1 MSIVSAMFNTF
12 QSMCSFEWFDAYTFN
27 IKKSLSIAMKGYL
40 EKVPQRIGTSW
51 RYKKIVENSKS
62 YGWHRHEEYE
72 IAIHRHFAGHSFIG
86 HHQSDVFHNHMI
98 LVGPDLPH
106 AIYSEEIADDSR
118 ICETHVVWF
127 RKDWIEQLIACCREL
142 EPLRALLEDSKK
154 GLQFSP
160 ATAEKATE
168 LLNKVMDQSPHQ
180 QLLTLFSLFALLLE
194 DQEVVQLINPVF
206 NSDDEYE
213 VSDKLDKVEAFLVN
227 NFIRD
232 ISVNDLAKH
241 LYISESSVRRLFQKH
256 YNESFSQR
264 LKKIR
269 LNVACDLLL
278 NTSLPISLILE
289 KVGYDNQANFNR
301 QFKSYKQVT
310 PTQYRAAMKHH

>member
-1 MSIVSAMFNTF
+1 
-12 QSMCSFEWFDAYTFN
+12 
-27 IKKSLSIAMKGYL
+27 MKGYL
-40 EKVPQRIGTSW
+40 EKAPQRVGMSW

-106 AIYSEEIADDSR
+106 AIYSDESADDQR
-118 ICETHVVWF
+118 VCETHVVWF
-127 RKDWIEQLIACCREL
+127 RKDWIEPLIDSCREL

-154 GLQFSP
+154 GLQFSS

-168 LLNKVMDQSPHQ
+168 LLDRVMEKPPHQ
-180 QLLTLFSLFALLLE
+180 QLLTLFSLFSVLLD
-194 DQEVVQLINPVF
+194 DQEVVQLINPIF
-206 NSDDEYE
+206 KGNEGDEI
-213 VSDKLDKVEAFLVN
+213 SDKLDKVEAFLMN
-227 NFIRD
+227 HFIQD
-232 ISVNDLAKH
+232 ISVNDLASH

-256 YNESFSQR
+256 YKESFSQR

-269 LNVACDLLL
+269 LNVACDLLI
-278 NTSLPISLILE
+278 NTSLPVSLILE

-310 PTQYRAAMKHH
+310 PTQYRIAMKRH

>member
-1 MSIVSAMFNTF
+1 
-12 QSMCSFEWFDAYTFN
+12 
-27 IKKSLSIAMKGYL
+27 MKGYL
-40 EKVPQRIGTSW
+40 EKVPRRVGMSW

-106 AIYSEEIADDSR
+106 AIYSEESADDQR
-118 ICETHVVWF
+118 VCETHVVWF
-127 RKDWIEQLIACCREL
+127 RKDWIEPLIDSCREL

-154 GLQFSP
+154 GLQFSS

-168 LLNKVMDQSPHQ
+168 LLDRVMEKPPHQ
-180 QLLTLFSLFALLLE
+180 QLLTLFSLFSVLLD
-194 DQEVVQLINPVF
+194 DQEVVQLINPIF
-206 NSDDEYE
+206 KAGEGDEI
-213 VSDKLDKVEAFLVN
+213 SDKLDKVEAFLMN
-227 NFIRD
+227 HFIQD
-232 ISVNDLAKH
+232 ISINDLASH

-256 YNESFSQR
+256 YKESFSQR

-269 LNVACDLLL
+269 LNVACDLLI
-278 NTSLPISLILE
+278 NTSLPVSLILE

-310 PTQYRAAMKHH
+310 PTQYRIAMKRH

>member
-1 MSIVSAMFNTF
+1 
-12 QSMCSFEWFDAYTFN
+12 
-27 IKKSLSIAMKGYL
+27 MKGYL
-40 EKVPQRIGTSW
+40 EKVPQRVGMSW

-106 AIYSEEIADDSR
+106 AIYSEESADDQR
-118 ICETHVVWF
+118 VCETHVVWF
-127 RKDWIEQLIACCREL
+127 RKDWIEPLIDSCREL

-154 GLQFSP
+154 GLQFSS

-168 LLNKVMDQSPHQ
+168 LLDRVMEKPPHQ
-180 QLLTLFSLFALLLE
+180 QLLTLFSLFSVLLDDE
-194 DQEVVQLINPVF
+194 EVVQLINPIF
-206 NSDDEYE
+206 KAGEGDEI
-213 VSDKLDKVEAFLVN
+213 SDKLDKVEAFLMN
-227 NFIRD
+227 HFIQD
-232 ISVNDLAKH
+232 ISVNDLASH

-256 YNESFSQR
+256 YKENFSQR

-269 LNVACDLLL
+269 LNVACDLLI
-278 NTSLPISLILE
+278 NTSLPVSLILE

-310 PTQYRAAMKHH
+310 PTQYRIAMKRH

>member
-1 MSIVSAMFNTF
+1 
-12 QSMCSFEWFDAYTFN
+12 
-27 IKKSLSIAMKGYL
+27 MKGYL
-40 EKVPQRIGTSW
+40 EKVPQRVGMSW

-106 AIYSEEIADDSR
+106 AIYSEESADDQR
-118 ICETHVVWF
+118 VCETHVVWF
-127 RKDWIEQLIACCREL
+127 RKDWIEPLIDSCREL

-154 GLQFSP
+154 GLQFSS

-168 LLNKVMDQSPHQ
+168 LLDRVMEKPPHQ
-180 QLLTLFSLFALLLE
+180 QLLTLFSLFSVLLD
-194 DQEVVQLINPVF
+194 DQEVVQLINPIF
-206 NSDDEYE
+206 KGNEGDEI
-213 VSDKLDKVEAFLVN
+213 SDKLDKVEAFLMN
-227 NFIRD
+227 HFIQD
-232 ISVNDLAKH
+232 ISVNDLASH

-256 YNESFSQR
+256 YKESFSQR

-269 LNVACDLLL
+269 LNVACDLLI
-278 NTSLPISLILE
+278 NTSLPVSLILE

-310 PTQYRAAMKHH
+310 PTQYRIAMKRH

>member
-1 MSIVSAMFNTF
+1 
-12 QSMCSFEWFDAYTFN
+12 
-27 IKKSLSIAMKGYL
+27 MKGYL
-40 EKVPQRIGTSW
+40 EKVPQRVGMSW

-106 AIYSEEIADDSR
+106 AIYSEESVDDQR
-118 ICETHVVWF
+118 VCETHVVWF
-127 RKDWIEQLIACCREL
+127 RKDWIEPLIDSCREL

-168 LLNKVMDQSPHQ
+168 LLDRVMEKPPHQ
-180 QLLTLFSLFALLLE
+180 QLLTLFSLFSVLLDDE
-194 DQEVVQLINPVF
+194 EVVQLINPIF
-206 NSDDEYE
+206 KACEGDEI
-213 VSDKLDKVEAFLVN
+213 SDKLNKVEAFLMN
-227 NFIRD
+227 HFIQD
-232 ISVNDLAKH
+232 ISINDLASH

-256 YNESFSQR
+256 YKESFSQR

-269 LNVACDLLL
+269 LNVTCDLLI
-278 NTSLPISLILE
+278 NTSLPVSLILE

-310 PTQYRAAMKHH
+310 PTQYRIAMKRH

>member
-1 MSIVSAMFNTF
+1 
-12 QSMCSFEWFDAYTFN
+12 
-27 IKKSLSIAMKGYL
+27 MKGYL
-40 EKVPQRIGTSW
+40 EKVPQRVGMSW

-72 IAIHRHFAGHSFIG
+72 IAIHRHFSGHSFIG
-86 HHQSDVFHNHMI
+86 HHQSDVFHNHMV

-106 AIYSEEIADDSR
+106 AIYSDESADDQR
-118 ICETHVVWF
+118 VCETHVVWF
-127 RKDWIEQLIACCREL
+127 RKDWIEPLIDSCREL

-154 GLQFSP
+154 GLQFSS

-168 LLNKVMDQSPHQ
+168 LLDRVMEKPPHQ
-180 QLLTLFSLFALLLE
+180 QLLTLFSLFSVLLDDE
-194 DQEVVQLINPVF
+194 EVVQLINPIF
-206 NSDDEYE
+206 KAGEGDEI
-213 VSDKLDKVEAFLVN
+213 SDKLDKVEAFLMN
-227 NFIRD
+227 HFIQD
-232 ISVNDLAKH
+232 ISVNDLASH

-256 YNESFSQR
+256 YKESFSQR

-269 LNVACDLLL
+269 LNVACDLLI
-278 NTSLPISLILE
+278 NTSLPVSLILE

-310 PTQYRAAMKHH
+310 PTQYRIAMKHH

>member
-1 MSIVSAMFNTF
+1 
-12 QSMCSFEWFDAYTFN
+12 
-27 IKKSLSIAMKGYL
+27 MKGYL
-40 EKVPQRIGTSW
+40 EKVPQRVGMSW

-106 AIYSEEIADDSR
+106 AIYSEESADDQR
-118 ICETHVVWF
+118 VCETHVVWF
-127 RKDWIEQLIACCREL
+127 RKDWIEPLIDSCREL

-154 GLQFSP
+154 GLQFSS

-168 LLNKVMDQSPHQ
+168 LLDRVMEKPPHQ
-180 QLLTLFSLFALLLE
+180 QLLTLFSLFSVLLDDE
-194 DQEVVQLINPVF
+194 EVVQLINPIF
-206 NSDDEYE
+206 KACEGDEI
-213 VSDKLDKVEAFLVN
+213 SDKLNKVEAFLMN
-227 NFIRD
+227 HFIQD
-232 ISVNDLAKH
+232 ISINDLASH

-256 YNESFSQR
+256 YKESFSQR

-269 LNVACDLLL
+269 LNVACDLLI
-278 NTSLPISLILE
+278 NTSLPVSLILE

-310 PTQYRAAMKHH
+310 PTQYRIAMKRH

>member
-1 MSIVSAMFNTF
+1 
-12 QSMCSFEWFDAYTFN
+12 
-27 IKKSLSIAMKGYL
+27 MKGYL
-40 EKVPQRIGTSW
+40 EKVPQRVGMSW

-86 HHQSDVFHNHMI
+86 HHQSDVFHNHII

-106 AIYSEEIADDSR
+106 AIYSEESADDQR
-118 ICETHVVWF
+118 VCETHVVWF
-127 RKDWIEQLIACCREL
+127 RKDWIEPLIDSCREL

-154 GLQFSP
+154 GLQFSS

-168 LLNKVMDQSPHQ
+168 LLDRVMEKPPHQ
-180 QLLTLFSLFALLLE
+180 QLLTLFSLFSVLLD
-194 DQEVVQLINPVF
+194 DQEVVQLINPIF
-206 NSDDEYE
+206 KAGEGDEI
-213 VSDKLDKVEAFLVN
+213 SDKLDKVEAFLMN
-227 NFIRD
+227 HFIQD
-232 ISVNDLAKH
+232 ISVNDLASH

-256 YNESFSQR
+256 YKESFSQR

-269 LNVACDLLL
+269 LNVACDLLI
-278 NTSLPISLILE
+278 NTSLPVSLILE

-310 PTQYRAAMKHH
+310 PTQYRIAMKRH

>member
-1 MSIVSAMFNTF
+1 
-12 QSMCSFEWFDAYTFN
+12 
-27 IKKSLSIAMKGYL
+27 MKGYL
-40 EKVPQRIGTSW
+40 EKVPQRVGMSW

-106 AIYSEEIADDSR
+106 AIYSEESADDQR
-118 ICETHVVWF
+118 VCETHVVWF
-127 RKDWIEQLIACCREL
+127 RKDWIEPLIDSCREL

-154 GLQFSP
+154 GLQFTP

-168 LLNKVMDQSPHQ
+168 LLDRVMEKPPHQ
-180 QLLTLFSLFALLLE
+180 QLLTLFSLFSVLLDDE
-194 DQEVVQLINPVF
+194 EMVQLINPIF
-206 NSDDEYE
+206 KAGEGDEI
-213 VSDKLDKVEAFLVN
+213 SDKLDKVEAFLMN
-227 NFIRD
+227 HFIQD
-232 ISVNDLAKH
+232 ISVNDLASH

-256 YNESFSQR
+256 YKENFSQR

-269 LNVACDLLL
+269 LNVACDLLI
-278 NTSLPISLILE
+278 NTSLPVSLILE

-310 PTQYRAAMKHH
+310 PTQYRIAMKRH

>member
-1 MSIVSAMFNTF
+1 
-12 QSMCSFEWFDAYTFN
+12 
-27 IKKSLSIAMKGYL
+27 MKGYL
-40 EKVPQRIGTSW
+40 EKVPQRVGMSW

-106 AIYSEEIADDSR
+106 AIYSEESADDQR
-118 ICETHVVWF
+118 VCETHVVWF
-127 RKDWIEQLIACCREL
+127 RKDWIEPLIDSCREL

-168 LLNKVMDQSPHQ
+168 LLDRVMEKPPHQ
-180 QLLTLFSLFALLLE
+180 QLLTLFSLFSVLLDDE
-194 DQEVVQLINPVF
+194 EVVQLINPIF
-206 NSDDEYE
+206 KAGEGDEI
-213 VSDKLDKVEAFLVN
+213 SDKLDKVEAFLMN
-227 NFIRD
+227 HFIQD
-232 ISVNDLAKH
+232 ISINDLASH

-256 YNESFSQR
+256 YKESFSQR

-269 LNVACDLLL
+269 LNVACDLLI
-278 NTSLPISLILE
+278 NTSLPVSLILE

-310 PTQYRAAMKHH
+310 PTQYRIAMKRH

>member
-1 MSIVSAMFNTF
+1 
-12 QSMCSFEWFDAYTFN
+12 
-27 IKKSLSIAMKGYL
+27 
-40 EKVPQRIGTSW
+40 
-51 RYKKIVENSKS
+51 
-62 YGWHRHEEYE
+62 
-72 IAIHRHFAGHSFIG
+72 
-86 HHQSDVFHNHMI
+86 MI

-106 AIYSEEIADDSR
+106 AIYSEESADDSR

-142 EPLRALLEDSKK
+142 EPIRVLLEESKK

-168 LLNKVMDQSPHQ
+168 LLNKVMNQPPHQ
-180 QLLTLFSLFALLLE
+180 QLITLFSLFSLLLDDLE
-194 DQEVVQLINPVF
+194 IVQLINPLF
-206 NSDDEYE
+206 SSDDEDE
-213 VSDKLDKVEAFLVN
+213 ASDKLGKVEAFLVN
-227 NFIRD
+227 NFNHD

-269 LNVACDLLL
+269 LNVACDLLI
-278 NTSLPISLILE
+278 NTSLPVNLILE

-310 PTQYRAAMKHH
+310 PTQYRSAMKHH

>member
-1 MSIVSAMFNTF
+1 
-12 QSMCSFEWFDAYTFN
+12 
-27 IKKSLSIAMKGYL
+27 MKGYL
-40 EKVPQRIGTSW
+40 EKVPQRVGMSW

-106 AIYSEEIADDSR
+106 AIYSEESADDQR
-118 ICETHVVWF
+118 VCETHVVWF
-127 RKDWIEQLIACCREL
+127 RKDWIEPLIDSCREL

-160 ATAEKATE
+160 SSAEKATE
-168 LLNKVMDQSPHQ
+168 LLDRVMEKPPHQ
-180 QLLTLFSLFALLLE
+180 QLLTLFSLFSVLLD
-194 DQEVVQLINPVF
+194 DQEVVQLINPIF
-206 NSDDEYE
+206 KGNEGDEI
-213 VSDKLDKVEAFLVN
+213 SDKLDKVEAFLMN
-227 NFIRD
+227 HFIQD
-232 ISVNDLAKH
+232 ISVNDLASH

-256 YNESFSQR
+256 YKESFSQR

-269 LNVACDLLL
+269 LNVACDLLI
-278 NTSLPISLILE
+278 NTSLPVSLILE

-310 PTQYRAAMKHH
+310 PTQYRIAMKRH

>member
-1 MSIVSAMFNTF
+1 
-12 QSMCSFEWFDAYTFN
+12 
-27 IKKSLSIAMKGYL
+27 MKGYL
-40 EKVPQRIGTSW
+40 EKVPQRVGMSW

-106 AIYSEEIADDSR
+106 AIYSEESADDQR
-118 ICETHVVWF
+118 VCETHVVWF
-127 RKDWIEQLIACCREL
+127 RKDWIEPLIDSCREL

-168 LLNKVMDQSPHQ
+168 LLDRVMEKPPHQ
-180 QLLTLFSLFALLLE
+180 QLLTLFSLFSVLLD
-194 DQEVVQLINPVF
+194 DQEVVQLINPIF
-206 NSDDEYE
+206 KAGEGDEI
-213 VSDKLDKVEAFLVN
+213 SDKLDKVEAFLMN
-227 NFIRD
+227 HFIQD
-232 ISVNDLAKH
+232 ISVNDLASH

-256 YNESFSQR
+256 YKESFSQR

-269 LNVACDLLL
+269 LNVACDLLI
-278 NTSLPISLILE
+278 NTSLPVSLILE

-310 PTQYRAAMKHH
+310 PTQYRIAMKRH

>member
-1 MSIVSAMFNTF
+1 MSTVSAMSNTF
-12 QSMCSFEWFDAYTFN
+12 QSKCSLKWFDGYTF
-27 IKKSLSIAMKGYL
+27 SIRGSQSVVMKGYL
-40 EKVPQRIGTSW
+40 EKVPQRIGASW
-51 RYKKIVENSKS
+51 RYKKIVEGSKS

-72 IAIHRHFAGHSFIG
+72 IAIHRHFSGHSFVG

-106 AIYSEEIADDSR
+106 AIYSEESSDDSR
-118 ICETHVVWF
+118 ICETHVIWF
-127 RKDWIEQLIACCREL
+127 RKDWIEPLIACCREL
-142 EPLRALLEDSKK
+142 EPLRTLLEDSKK

-160 ATAEKATE
+160 STAERATQ
-168 LLNKVMDQSPHQ
+168 LLDKVMVQPPHQ
-180 QLLTLFSLFALLLE
+180 QLLTLFSLFALLID
-194 DQEVVQLINPVF
+194 DQEVVQLINPTF
-206 NSDDEYE
+206 NSIEEDE
-213 VSDKLDKVEAFLVN
+213 VSDKLDKVEAFLMN
-227 NFIRD
+227 HFIHD
-232 ISVNDLAKH
+232 ISVNDVASQ
-241 LYISESSVRRLFQKH
+241 LYVSESSVRRLFQKH

-278 NTSLPISLILE
+278 NTSLPVNLITE

-310 PTQYRAAMKHH
+310 PTQYRESMKRL

>member
-1 MSIVSAMFNTF
+1 
-12 QSMCSFEWFDAYTFN
+12 
-27 IKKSLSIAMKGYL
+27 MKGYL
-40 EKVPQRIGTSW
+40 EKVPQRVGMSW

-72 IAIHRHFAGHSFIG
+72 IAIHRYFAGHSFIG

-106 AIYSEEIADDSR
+106 AIYSEESVDDQR
-118 ICETHVVWF
+118 VCETHVVWF
-127 RKDWIEQLIACCREL
+127 RKDWIEPLIDSCREL
-142 EPLRALLEDSKK
+142 EPLRALLEGSKK

-160 ATAEKATE
+160 SSAEKAAD
-168 LLNKVMDQSPHQ
+168 LLDRVMEKPPHQ
-180 QLLTLFSLFALLLE
+180 QLLTLFSLFSVLLDDE
-194 DQEVVQLINPVF
+194 EVVQLINPIF
-206 NSDDEYE
+206 KDNEGDEI
-213 VSDKLDKVEAFLVN
+213 SDKLDKVEAFLMN
-227 NFIRD
+227 HFIQD
-232 ISVNDLAKH
+232 ISINDLASH

-256 YNESFSQR
+256 YKESFSQR

-269 LNVACDLLL
+269 LNVACDLLI
-278 NTSLPISLILE
+278 NTSLPVSLILE

-310 PTQYRAAMKHH
+310 PTQYRIAMKRH

>member
-1 MSIVSAMFNTF
+1 
-12 QSMCSFEWFDAYTFN
+12 
-27 IKKSLSIAMKGYL
+27 MKGYL
-40 EKVPQRIGTSW
+40 EKVPQRVGMSW

-106 AIYSEEIADDSR
+106 AIYSGESADDQR
-118 ICETHVVWF
+118 VCEPHVVWF
-127 RKDWIEQLIACCREL
+127 RKDWIEPLIDSCREL

-154 GLQFSP
+154 GLQFSS

-168 LLNKVMDQSPHQ
+168 LLDRVMEKAPHQ
-180 QLLTLFSLFALLLE
+180 QLLTLFSLFSVLLD
-194 DQEVVQLINPVF
+194 DQEVVQLINPIF
-206 NSDDEYE
+206 KAGEGDEI
-213 VSDKLDKVEAFLVN
+213 SDKLDKVEAFLMN
-227 NFIRD
+227 HFIQD
-232 ISVNDLAKH
+232 ISVNDLASH

-256 YNESFSQR
+256 YKESFSQR

-269 LNVACDLLL
+269 LNVACDLLI
-278 NTSLPISLILE
+278 NTSLPVSLILE

-310 PTQYRAAMKHH
+310 PTQYRIAMKRH

>member
-1 MSIVSAMFNTF
+1 
-12 QSMCSFEWFDAYTFN
+12 
-27 IKKSLSIAMKGYL
+27 MKGYL
-40 EKVPQRIGTSW
+40 EKVPQRVGMSW

-72 IAIHRHFAGHSFIG
+72 IAIHRHFTGHGFIG

-106 AIYSEEIADDSR
+106 AIYSDDSTDDQR
-118 ICETHVVWF
+118 VCETHVVWF
-127 RKDWIEQLIACCREL
+127 RKDWIEPLIASCREL
-142 EPLRALLEDSKK
+142 EPLRALLEGSKK

-160 ATAEKATE
+160 SSAEKAAD
-168 LLNKVMDQSPHQ
+168 LLDRVMEKPPHQ
-180 QLLTLFSLFALLLE
+180 QLLTLFSLFSVLLD
-194 DQEVVQLINPVF
+194 DQEVVQLINPIF
-206 NSDDEYE
+206 KAGEGDEI
-213 VSDKLDKVEAFLVN
+213 SDKLDKVEAFLMN
-227 NFIRD
+227 HFIQD
-232 ISVNDLAKH
+232 ISVNDLASH

-256 YNESFSQR
+256 YKESFSQR

-269 LNVACDLLL
+269 LNVACDLLI
-278 NTSLPISLILE
+278 NTSLPVSLILE

-310 PTQYRAAMKHH
+310 PTQYRIAMKRH

>member
-1 MSIVSAMFNTF
+1 
-12 QSMCSFEWFDAYTFN
+12 
-27 IKKSLSIAMKGYL
+27 MKGYL
-40 EKVPQRIGTSW
+40 EKVPQRVGMSW

-106 AIYSEEIADDSR
+106 AIYSEESADDQR
-118 ICETHVVWF
+118 VCETHVVWF
-127 RKDWIEQLIACCREL
+127 RKDWIEPLIDSCREL

-168 LLNKVMDQSPHQ
+168 LLDRVMEKPPHQ
-180 QLLTLFSLFALLLE
+180 QLLTLFSLFSVLLD
-194 DQEVVQLINPVF
+194 DQEVVQLINPIF
-206 NSDDEYE
+206 KAGEGDEI
-213 VSDKLDKVEAFLVN
+213 SDKLDKVEAFLMN
-227 NFIRD
+227 HFIQD
-232 ISVNDLAKH
+232 ISINDLASH

-256 YNESFSQR
+256 YKESFSQR
-264 LKKIR
+264 LRKIR
-269 LNVACDLLL
+269 LNVACDLLI
-278 NTSLPISLILE
+278 NTSLPVSLILE

-310 PTQYRAAMKHH
+310 PTQYRIAMKRH

>member
-1 MSIVSAMFNTF
+1 
-12 QSMCSFEWFDAYTFN
+12 
-27 IKKSLSIAMKGYL
+27 MKGYL
-40 EKVPQRIGTSW
+40 EKVPQRVGMSW

-106 AIYSEEIADDSR
+106 AIYSEESADDQR
-118 ICETHVVWF
+118 VCETHVVWF
-127 RKDWIEQLIACCREL
+127 RKDWIEPLIDSCREL

-168 LLNKVMDQSPHQ
+168 LLDRVMEKPPHQ
-180 QLLTLFSLFALLLE
+180 QLLTLFSLFSVLL
-194 DQEVVQLINPVF
+194 DGQEVVQLINPIF
-206 NSDDEYE
+206 KAGEGDEI
-213 VSDKLDKVEAFLVN
+213 SDKLDKVEAFLMN
-227 NFIRD
+227 HFIQD
-232 ISVNDLAKH
+232 ISVNDLASH

-256 YNESFSQR
+256 YKESFSQR

-269 LNVACDLLL
+269 LNVACDLLI
-278 NTSLPISLILE
+278 NTSLPVSLILE

-310 PTQYRAAMKHH
+310 PTQYRIAMKRH

>member
-1 MSIVSAMFNTF
+1 
-12 QSMCSFEWFDAYTFN
+12 
-27 IKKSLSIAMKGYL
+27 MKGYL
-40 EKVPQRIGTSW
+40 EKVPQRVGMSW

-106 AIYSEEIADDSR
+106 AIYSEESADDQR
-118 ICETHVVWF
+118 VCETHVVWF
-127 RKDWIEQLIACCREL
+127 RKDWIQPLIDSCREL

-154 GLQFSP
+154 GLQFSS

-168 LLNKVMDQSPHQ
+168 LLDRVMEKPPHQ
-180 QLLTLFSLFALLLE
+180 QLLTLFSLFSVLLDDE
-194 DQEVVQLINPVF
+194 EVVQLINPIF
-206 NSDDEYE
+206 KAGEGDEI
-213 VSDKLDKVEAFLVN
+213 SDKLDKVEAFLMN
-227 NFIRD
+227 HFIKD
-232 ISVNDLAKH
+232 ISVNDLASH

-256 YNESFSQR
+256 YKESFSQR

-269 LNVACDLLL
+269 LNVACDLLI
-278 NTSLPISLILE
+278 NTSLPVSLILE

-310 PTQYRAAMKHH
+310 PTQYRIAMKRH

>member
-1 MSIVSAMFNTF
+1 
-12 QSMCSFEWFDAYTFN
+12 
-27 IKKSLSIAMKGYL
+27 MKGYL
-40 EKVPQRIGTSW
+40 EKVPQRVGMSW

-106 AIYSEEIADDSR
+106 AIYSDESADDQR
-118 ICETHVVWF
+118 VCETHVVWF
-127 RKDWIEQLIACCREL
+127 RKDWIEPLIDSCREL

-154 GLQFSP
+154 GLQFSS

-168 LLNKVMDQSPHQ
+168 LLDRVMEKPPHQ
-180 QLLTLFSLFALLLE
+180 QLLTLFSLFSVLLD
-194 DQEVVQLINPVF
+194 DQEVVQLINPIF
-206 NSDDEYE
+206 KGNEGDEI
-213 VSDKLDKVEAFLVN
+213 SDKLDKVEAFLMN
-227 NFIRD
+227 HFIQD
-232 ISVNDLAKH
+232 ISVNDLASH

-256 YNESFSQR
+256 YKESFSQR

-269 LNVACDLLL
+269 LNVACDLLI
-278 NTSLPISLILE
+278 NTSLPVSLILE

-310 PTQYRAAMKHH
+310 PTQYRIAMKRH

>member
-1 MSIVSAMFNTF
+1 
-12 QSMCSFEWFDAYTFN
+12 
-27 IKKSLSIAMKGYL
+27 MKGYL
-40 EKVPQRIGTSW
+40 EKVPQRVGMSW

-106 AIYSEEIADDSR
+106 AIYSDESADDQR
-118 ICETHVVWF
+118 VCETHVVWF
-127 RKDWIEQLIACCREL
+127 RKDWIEPLIDSCREL

-154 GLQFSP
+154 GLQFSS

-168 LLNKVMDQSPHQ
+168 LLDRVMEKPPHQ
-180 QLLTLFSLFALLLE
+180 QLLTLFSLFSVLLDDE
-194 DQEVVQLINPVF
+194 EVVQLINPIF
-206 NSDDEYE
+206 KAGEGDEI
-213 VSDKLDKVEAFLVN
+213 SDKLDKVEAFLMN
-227 NFIRD
+227 HFIKD
-232 ISVNDLAKH
+232 ISVNDLASH

-256 YNESFSQR
+256 YKESFSQR

-269 LNVACDLLL
+269 LNVACDLLI
-278 NTSLPISLILE
+278 NTSLPVSLILE

-310 PTQYRAAMKHH
+310 PTQYRIAMKRH

>member
-1 MSIVSAMFNTF
+1 
-12 QSMCSFEWFDAYTFN
+12 
-27 IKKSLSIAMKGYL
+27 
-40 EKVPQRIGTSW
+40 
-51 RYKKIVENSKS
+51 
-62 YGWHRHEEYE
+62 
-72 IAIHRHFAGHSFIG
+72 
-86 HHQSDVFHNHMI
+86 MI

-106 AIYSEEIADDSR
+106 AIYSEESADDSR

-160 ATAEKATE
+160 STAEKATE
-168 LLNKVMDQSPHQ
+168 LLNKVMDLPPHQ
-180 QLLTLFSLFALLLE
+180 QLLILFSLFSLFALLLD
-194 DQEVVQLINPVF
+194 DQDVVQLINPVF
-206 NSDDEYE
+206 NTGDEEE
-213 VSDKLDKVEAFLVN
+213 VSDKLDKIEAFLVN

-232 ISVNDLAKH
+232 ISVNDLAGH
-241 LYISESSVRRLFQKH
+241 LYLSESSVRRLFQKH

-278 NTSLPISLILE
+278 NTSLPVNLILE
-289 KVGYDNQANFNR
+289 KVGYDNQAHFNR

-310 PTQYRAAMKHH
+310 PTQYRSAMKHH

>member
-1 MSIVSAMFNTF
+1 
-12 QSMCSFEWFDAYTFN
+12 
-27 IKKSLSIAMKGYL
+27 MKGYL
-40 EKVPQRIGTSW
+40 EKVPQRVGMSW

-106 AIYSEEIADDSR
+106 AIYSDESADDQR
-118 ICETHVVWF
+118 VCETHVVWF
-127 RKDWIEQLIACCREL
+127 RKDWIEPLIDSCREL

-154 GLQFSP
+154 GLQFSS

-168 LLNKVMDQSPHQ
+168 LLDRVMEKPPHQ
-180 QLLTLFSLFALLLE
+180 QLLTLFSLFSVLLD
-194 DQEVVQLINPVF
+194 DQEVVQLINPIF
-206 NSDDEYE
+206 KAGEGDEI
-213 VSDKLDKVEAFLVN
+213 SDKLDKVEAFLMN
-227 NFIRD
+227 HFIQD
-232 ISVNDLAKH
+232 ISINDLASH

-256 YNESFSQR
+256 YKESFSQR

-269 LNVACDLLL
+269 LNVACDLLI
-278 NTSLPISLILE
+278 NTSLPVSLILE

-310 PTQYRAAMKHH
+310 PTQYRIAMKRH

>member
-1 MSIVSAMFNTF
+1 
-12 QSMCSFEWFDAYTFN
+12 
-27 IKKSLSIAMKGYL
+27 MKGYL
-40 EKVPQRIGTSW
+40 EKVPQRVGMSW

-106 AIYSEEIADDSR
+106 AIYSEESVDDQR
-118 ICETHVVWF
+118 VCETHVVWF
-127 RKDWIEQLIACCREL
+127 RKDWIEPLIDSCREL

-168 LLNKVMDQSPHQ
+168 LLDRVMEKPPHQ
-180 QLLTLFSLFALLLE
+180 QLLTLFSLFSVLLDDE
-194 DQEVVQLINPVF
+194 EVVQLINPIF
-206 NSDDEYE
+206 KAGEGDEI
-213 VSDKLDKVEAFLVN
+213 SDKLDKVEAFLMN
-227 NFIRD
+227 HFIQD
-232 ISVNDLAKH
+232 ISVNDLASH

-256 YNESFSQR
+256 YKESFSQR

-269 LNVACDLLL
+269 LNVACDLLI
-278 NTSLPISLILE
+278 NTSLPVSLILE

-310 PTQYRAAMKHH
+310 PTQYRIAMKRH

>member
-1 MSIVSAMFNTF
+1 
-12 QSMCSFEWFDAYTFN
+12 
-27 IKKSLSIAMKGYL
+27 MKGYL
-40 EKVPQRIGTSW
+40 EKVPQRVGMSW

-106 AIYSEEIADDSR
+106 AIYSEESVDDQR
-118 ICETHVVWF
+118 VCETHVVWF
-127 RKDWIEQLIACCREL
+127 RKDWIEPLIDSCREL

-168 LLNKVMDQSPHQ
+168 LLDRVMEKPPHQ
-180 QLLTLFSLFALLLE
+180 QLLTLFSLFSVLLDDE
-194 DQEVVQLINPVF
+194 EVVQLINPIF
-206 NSDDEYE
+206 KAGEGDEI
-213 VSDKLDKVEAFLVN
+213 SDKLDKVEAFLMN
-227 NFIRD
+227 HFIQD
-232 ISVNDLAKH
+232 ISINDLASH

-256 YNESFSQR
+256 YKESFSQR

-269 LNVACDLLL
+269 LNVACDLLI
-278 NTSLPISLILE
+278 NTSLPVSLILE

-310 PTQYRAAMKHH
+310 PTQYRIAMKRH

>member
-1 MSIVSAMFNTF
+1 
-12 QSMCSFEWFDAYTFN
+12 
-27 IKKSLSIAMKGYL
+27 MKGYL
-40 EKVPQRIGTSW
+40 EKVPQRVGMSW

-106 AIYSEEIADDSR
+106 AIYSEESADDQR
-118 ICETHVVWF
+118 VCETHVVWF
-127 RKDWIEQLIACCREL
+127 RKDWIEPLIDSCREL

-154 GLQFSP
+154 GLQFSS

-168 LLNKVMDQSPHQ
+168 LLDRVMEKPPHQ
-180 QLLTLFSLFALLLE
+180 QLLTLFSLFSVLLD
-194 DQEVVQLINPVF
+194 DQEVVQLINPIF
-206 NSDDEYE
+206 KAGEGDEI
-213 VSDKLDKVEAFLVN
+213 SDKLDKVEAFLMN
-227 NFIRD
+227 HFIQD
-232 ISVNDLAKH
+232 ISVNDLASH

-256 YNESFSQR
+256 YKESFSQR

-269 LNVACDLLL
+269 LNVACDLLI
-278 NTSLPISLILE
+278 NTSLPVSLILE

-310 PTQYRAAMKHH
+310 PTQYRIAMKRH

>member
-1 MSIVSAMFNTF
+1 
-12 QSMCSFEWFDAYTFN
+12 
-27 IKKSLSIAMKGYL
+27 MKGYL
-40 EKVPQRIGTSW
+40 EKVPQRVGMSW

-106 AIYSEEIADDSR
+106 AIYSEESADDQR
-118 ICETHVVWF
+118 VCETHVVWF
-127 RKDWIEQLIACCREL
+127 RKDWIEPLIDSCREL

-154 GLQFSP
+154 GLQFSS

-168 LLNKVMDQSPHQ
+168 LLDRVMEKPPHQ
-180 QLLTLFSLFALLLE
+180 QLLTLFSLFSVLLDDE
-194 DQEVVQLINPVF
+194 EVVQLINPIF
-206 NSDDEYE
+206 KDNEGDEI
-213 VSDKLDKVEAFLVN
+213 SDKLDKVEAFLMN
-227 NFIRD
+227 HFIQD
-232 ISVNDLAKH
+232 ISINDLASH

-256 YNESFSQR
+256 YKESFSQR

-269 LNVACDLLL
+269 LNVACDLLI
-278 NTSLPISLILE
+278 NTSLPVSLILE

-310 PTQYRAAMKHH
+310 PTQYRIAMKRH

>member
-1 MSIVSAMFNTF
+1 
-12 QSMCSFEWFDAYTFN
+12 
-27 IKKSLSIAMKGYL
+27 MKGYL
-40 EKVPQRIGTSW
+40 EKVPQRVGMSW

-72 IAIHRHFAGHSFIG
+72 IAIHRRFAGHSFIG

-106 AIYSEEIADDSR
+106 AIYSEESADDQR

-127 RKDWIEQLIACCREL
+127 RKDWIEPLIDSCREL

-154 GLQFSP
+154 GLQFSS

-168 LLNKVMDQSPHQ
+168 LLDRVMEKPPHQ
-180 QLLTLFSLFALLLE
+180 QLLTLFSLFSVLLD
-194 DQEVVQLINPVF
+194 DQEVVQLINPIF
-206 NSDDEYE
+206 KAGEGDEI
-213 VSDKLDKVEAFLVN
+213 SDKLDKVEAFLMN
-227 NFIRD
+227 HFIQD
-232 ISVNDLAKH
+232 ISVNDLASH

-256 YNESFSQR
+256 YKESFSQR

-269 LNVACDLLL
+269 LNVACDLLI
-278 NTSLPISLILE
+278 NTSLPVSLILE

-310 PTQYRAAMKHH
+310 PTQYRIAMKRH

>member
-1 MSIVSAMFNTF
+1 
-12 QSMCSFEWFDAYTFN
+12 
-27 IKKSLSIAMKGYL
+27 MKGYL
-40 EKVPQRIGTSW
+40 EKVPQRVGMSW

-106 AIYSEEIADDSR
+106 AIYSEESADNQR
-118 ICETHVVWF
+118 VCETHVVWF
-127 RKDWIEQLIACCREL
+127 RKDWIEPLIDSCREL

-154 GLQFSP
+154 GLQFSS

-168 LLNKVMDQSPHQ
+168 LLDRVMEKPPHQ
-180 QLLTLFSLFALLLE
+180 QLLTLFSLFSVLLDDE
-194 DQEVVQLINPVF
+194 EVVQLINPIF
-206 NSDDEYE
+206 KAGEGDEI
-213 VSDKLDKVEAFLVN
+213 SDKLDKVEAFLMN
-227 NFIRD
+227 HFIKD
-232 ISVNDLAKH
+232 ISVNDLASH

-256 YNESFSQR
+256 YKESFSQR

-269 LNVACDLLL
+269 LNVACDLLI
-278 NTSLPISLILE
+278 NTSLPVSLILE

-310 PTQYRAAMKHH
+310 PTQYRIAMKRH

>member
-1 MSIVSAMFNTF
+1 
-12 QSMCSFEWFDAYTFN
+12 
-27 IKKSLSIAMKGYL
+27 MKGYL
-40 EKVPQRIGTSW
+40 EKVPQRVGMSW

-106 AIYSEEIADDSR
+106 AIYSEESVDDQR
-118 ICETHVVWF
+118 VCETHVVWF
-127 RKDWIEQLIACCREL
+127 RKDWIEPLIDSCREL

-160 ATAEKATE
+160 TTAEKATE
-168 LLNKVMDQSPHQ
+168 LLDRVMEKPPHQ
-180 QLLTLFSLFALLLE
+180 QLLTLFSLFSVLLDDE
-194 DQEVVQLINPVF
+194 EVVQLINPIF
-206 NSDDEYE
+206 KAGEGDEI
-213 VSDKLDKVEAFLVN
+213 SDKLDKVEAFLMN
-227 NFIRD
+227 HFIQD
-232 ISVNDLAKH
+232 ISINDLASH

-256 YNESFSQR
+256 YKESFSQR

-269 LNVACDLLL
+269 LNVACDLLI
-278 NTSLPISLILE
+278 NTSLPVSLILE

-310 PTQYRAAMKHH
+310 PTQYRIAMKRH

>member
-1 MSIVSAMFNTF
+1 
-12 QSMCSFEWFDAYTFN
+12 
-27 IKKSLSIAMKGYL
+27 MKGYL
-40 EKVPQRIGTSW
+40 EKVPQRVGMSW

-106 AIYSEEIADDSR
+106 AIYSEESADDQR
-118 ICETHVVWF
+118 VCETHVVWF
-127 RKDWIEQLIACCREL
+127 RKDWIEPLIDSCREL

-160 ATAEKATE
+160 SSAEKATE
-168 LLNKVMDQSPHQ
+168 LLDRVMEKPPHQ
-180 QLLTLFSLFALLLE
+180 QLLTLFSLFSVLLDDE
-194 DQEVVQLINPVF
+194 EVVQLINPIF
-206 NSDDEYE
+206 KAGEGDEI
-213 VSDKLDKVEAFLVN
+213 SDKLDKVEAFLMN
-227 NFIRD
+227 HFIQD
-232 ISVNDLAKH
+232 ISVNDLASH

-256 YNESFSQR
+256 YKESFSQR

-269 LNVACDLLL
+269 LNVACDLLI
-278 NTSLPISLILE
+278 NTSLPVSLILE

-310 PTQYRAAMKHH
+310 PTQYRIAMKRH

>member
-1 MSIVSAMFNTF
+1 
-12 QSMCSFEWFDAYTFN
+12 
-27 IKKSLSIAMKGYL
+27 MKGYL
-40 EKVPQRIGTSW
+40 EKVPQRVGMSW

-106 AIYSEEIADDSR
+106 AIYSEESADDQR
-118 ICETHVVWF
+118 VCETHVVWF
-127 RKDWIEQLIACCREL
+127 RKDWIEPLIDSCREL

-168 LLNKVMDQSPHQ
+168 LLDRVMEKPPHQ
-180 QLLTLFSLFALLLE
+180 QLLTLFSLFSVLLDDE
-194 DQEVVQLINPVF
+194 EVVQLINPIF
-206 NSDDEYE
+206 KAGEDDEI
-213 VSDKLDKVEAFLVN
+213 SDKLDKVEAFLMN
-227 NFIRD
+227 HFIQD
-232 ISVNDLAKH
+232 ISVNDLASH

-256 YNESFSQR
+256 YKESFSQR

-269 LNVACDLLL
+269 LNVACDLLI
-278 NTSLPISLILE
+278 NTSLPVSLILE

-310 PTQYRAAMKHH
+310 PTQYRIAMKRH

>member
-1 MSIVSAMFNTF
+1 
-12 QSMCSFEWFDAYTFN
+12 
-27 IKKSLSIAMKGYL
+27 MKGYL
-40 EKVPQRIGTSW
+40 EKVPQRVGMSW

-106 AIYSEEIADDSR
+106 AIYSDESADDQR
-118 ICETHVVWF
+118 VCETHVVWF
-127 RKDWIEQLIACCREL
+127 RKDWIEPLIDSCREL

-168 LLNKVMDQSPHQ
+168 LLDRVMEKPPHQ
-180 QLLTLFSLFALLLE
+180 QLLTLFSLFSVLLD
-194 DQEVVQLINPVF
+194 DQEVVQLINPIF
-206 NSDDEYE
+206 KGNEGDEI
-213 VSDKLDKVEAFLVN
+213 SDKLDKVEAFLMN
-227 NFIRD
+227 HFIQD
-232 ISVNDLAKH
+232 ISVNDLASH

-256 YNESFSQR
+256 YKESFSQR

-269 LNVACDLLL
+269 LNVACDLLI
-278 NTSLPISLILE
+278 NTSLPVSLILE

-310 PTQYRAAMKHH
+310 PTQYRIAMKRH

>member
-1 MSIVSAMFNTF
+1 
-12 QSMCSFEWFDAYTFN
+12 
-27 IKKSLSIAMKGYL
+27 MKGYL
-40 EKVPQRIGTSW
+40 EKVPQRVGMSW

-106 AIYSEEIADDSR
+106 AIYSDESADDQR
-118 ICETHVVWF
+118 VCETHVVWF
-127 RKDWIEQLIACCREL
+127 RKDWIEPLIDSCREL

-154 GLQFSP
+154 GLQFSS

-168 LLNKVMDQSPHQ
+168 LLDRVMEKPPHQ
-180 QLLTLFSLFALLLE
+180 QLLTLFSLFSVLLD
-194 DQEVVQLINPVF
+194 DQEVVQLINPIF
-206 NSDDEYE
+206 KAGEGDEI
-213 VSDKLDKVEAFLVN
+213 SDKLDKVEAFLMN
-227 NFIRD
+227 HFIQD
-232 ISVNDLAKH
+232 ISVNDLASH

-256 YNESFSQR
+256 YKESFSQR

-269 LNVACDLLL
+269 LNVACDLLI
-278 NTSLPISLILE
+278 NTSLPVSLILE

-310 PTQYRAAMKHH
+310 PTQYRIAMKRH

>member
-1 MSIVSAMFNTF
+1 
-12 QSMCSFEWFDAYTFN
+12 
-27 IKKSLSIAMKGYL
+27 MKGYL
-40 EKVPQRIGTSW
+40 EKVPQRVGMSW

-106 AIYSEEIADDSR
+106 AIYSDESADDQR
-118 ICETHVVWF
+118 VCETHVVWF
-127 RKDWIEQLIACCREL
+127 RKDWIEPLIDSCREL

-154 GLQFSP
+154 GLQFSS

-168 LLNKVMDQSPHQ
+168 LLDRVMEKPPHQ
-180 QLLTLFSLFALLLE
+180 QLLTLFSLFSVLLD
-194 DQEVVQLINPVF
+194 DQEVVQLINPIF
-206 NSDDEYE
+206 KGNEGDEI
-213 VSDKLDKVEAFLVN
+213 SDKLNKVEAFLMN
-227 NFIRD
+227 HFIQD
-232 ISVNDLAKH
+232 ISVNDLASH

-256 YNESFSQR
+256 YKESFSQR

-269 LNVACDLLL
+269 LNVACDLLI
-278 NTSLPISLILE
+278 NTSLPVSLILE

-310 PTQYRAAMKHH
+310 PTQYRIAMKRH